1 MRRIV
6 SLTALLSLVL
16 VLLTSVVLYIEP
28 PGRVAYWSGW
38 RLMGL
43 SKEQWG
49 AVHINTGVLFLVAL
63 GLHVWYN
70 WTPLVSYLKD
80 KARNFRLFTREFNW
94 AAGITLAF
102 VLGTLLGLPPFS
114 TITDGNIWFQD
125 RAARLYGEPPYGH
138 AELSTLKTFASRVG
152 LNLDESLARLRAA
165 GVAVSWPGVDAS
177 RPWPNARWSRPGPV
191 RSCDPARSRPSR
203 GSARN
208 PAARH
213 RRTQPGR
220 HLPGVRPEHQG
231 GRAAACRRGHRLP
244 AGPEPQGDRP
254 GRQQGA
260 GRRLGDPARTM
271 TGR

>member
-165 GVAVSWPGVDAS
+165 GVAVSGPEESLQAVAERQGVTPQALYRIMRPEPAPGPAGVLPETPPPGTGGRNLADICQEYGLNIKEAGQRLADAGIAS
-177 RPWPNARWSRPGPV
+177 RPDQSLKEIA
-191 RSCDPARSRPSR
+191 
-203 GSARN
+203 
-208 PAARH
+208 
-213 RRTQPGR
+213 
-220 HLPGVRPEHQG
+220 
-231 GRAAACRRGHRLP
+231 RAANKAPDDVWAILR
-244 AGPEPQGDRP
+244 EQ
-254 GRQQGA
+254 
-260 GRRLGDPARTM
+260 
-271 TGR
+271 

>member
-49 AVHINTGVLFLVAL
+49 AVHINTGVLFLAAL
-63 GLHVWYN
+63 CLHVWYN

-80 KARNFRLFTREFNW
+80 KARNLRFFTREFNW

-114 TITDGNIWFQD
+114 TITDGNAWFQD

-152 LNLDESLARLRAA
+152 LDLDTSLARLRAA
-165 GVAVSWPGVDAS
+165 GVFVTGPEETLQAVAERQGVTPRKLYTIMRPEPAPAPAGVLPEAPPPGTGNRNLADICQEYGLNIKEAGQRLADAGIAS
-177 RPWPNARWSRPGPV
+177 RPDQSLKEIA
-191 RSCDPARSRPSR
+191 
-203 GSARN
+203 
-208 PAARH
+208 
-213 RRTQPGR
+213 
-220 HLPGVRPEHQG
+220 
-231 GRAAACRRGHRLP
+231 RAANKAPDDIWAILRG
-244 AGPEPQGDRP
+244 Q
-254 GRQQGA
+254 
-260 GRRLGDPARTM
+260 
-271 TGR
+271 